1 MLGLSEDNN
10 EFVSFLGSDHGQK
23 IILTE
28 NSLSIH
34 TESDNIFYDNF
45 NTNKNPYNFLPAQQ
59 DNTKKFIGK
68 TISYYGQF
76 EKYIKQYLS
85 AFTINEI
92 EKSDIATI
100 KNFKY
105 LLYRFNDWIY
115 SLDAE
120 KIKIKDSSTV
130 KDDVGILG
138 IQKKTCNFQ

>member
-45 NTNKNPYNFLPAQQ
+45 NTNKNPYNFLLAQQ

-85 AFTINEI
+85 
-92 EKSDIATI
+92 KKPDIATN

-138 IQKKTCNFQ
+138 IQKKACNFR

>member
-10 EFVSFLGSDHGQK
+10 EFVSFLGSDHGQR

-34 TESDNIFYDNF
+34 KESGNIFYENF
-45 NTNKNPYNFLPAQQ
+45 NTNKNPYNFLLAQQ

-85 AFTINEI
+85 
-92 EKSDIATI
+92 KKPDIATN

-138 IQKKTCNFQ
+138 IQKKTCNFR

>member
-10 EFVSFLGSDHGQK
+10 EFVSFLGSDHGQR

-34 TESDNIFYDNF
+34 KESGNIFYENF
-45 NTNKNPYNFLPAQQ
+45 NTNKNPYNFLLAQQ

-68 TISYYGQF
+68 TISYYRQF

-85 AFTINEI
+85 
-92 EKSDIATI
+92 KKPDIATN

-138 IQKKTCNFQ
+138 IQKKTCNFR

>member
-10 EFVSFLGSDHGQK
+10 EFVSFLGSDHGQR

-34 TESDNIFYDNF
+34 KESGNIFYENF
-45 NTNKNPYNFLPAQQ
+45 NTNKNPYNFLLAQQ

-85 AFTINEI
+85 
-92 EKSDIATI
+92 KKPDIATN

-105 LLYRFNDWIY
+105 LLYRFN
-115 SLDAE
+115 
-120 KIKIKDSSTV
+120 
-130 KDDVGILG
+130 DVGILG

>member
-10 EFVSFLGSDHGQK
+10 EFVSFLGSDHGQR

-34 TESDNIFYDNF
+34 KESGNIFYENF
-45 NTNKNPYNFLPAQQ
+45 NTNKNPYNFLLAQQ

-85 AFTINEI
+85 
-92 EKSDIATI
+92 KKPDIATN